1 MRRHFAIF
9 LCICATTVLAADG
22 PLPAQITI
30 DSSVVKSG
38 LDPLDYCSANW
49 VWTTGTHALR
59 KILATP
65 DYRRDFMKFLHDD
78 VHIRTLRYPAGGNVQ
93 YVHFGIPGAHFID
106 DMRKTDSSANP
117 DDWIELD
124 EFFKF
129 LADGDLR
136 TIFQVNTLSWY
147 DDAKDKLVS
156 FIPPGTKLPM
166 TKDKID
172 RAGLQKAAD
181 RVEKMAQWIKAN
193 HYDRLIRIWE
203 FGNEEYGGY
212 TGETYGVIAGEL
224 IRRVKKV
231 LPEARI
237 VVTNQLGVTHDEWK
251 QIHNEFSV
259 GVLKELR
266 EEKLADVIDGVTNHV
281 YGFAIVRPDG
291 NIGTSTAYQEFAAY
305 TSFLPDDPYRQP
317 WEPLVNEKG
326 QRVSIVRKQADMLDA
341 NGYPHT
347 NIFMTE
353 FRLGGMQ
360 EQYNQSLANGL
371 GNLQLAA
378 AYAAAPRVGGCTI
391 HSLLHASAVTHQRP
405 FQIWGYDVIN
415 FQMDEDLHPRFVST
429 PVSEAYNLLWQ
440 IAQGDVLRSTSSNP
454 LLFTVATRDAK
465 SLRLLVINRAARPE
479 SEKDVRPN
487 TWTWGDSA
495 DSLAKESEQ
504 GDAFDV
510 TITLPGEFQASNQ
523 VQVMSLG
530 EKEKLSDRSVDPG
543 TLNVHEVK
551 VHTRTVSGMVKGNRA
566 TYQFPPHCATLLEF
580 KRR

>member
-1 MRRHFAIF
+1 MRP
-9 LCICATTVLAADG
+9 LLALLSLILSTNVVAAEA
-22 PLPAQITI
+22 PLSAEITI
-30 DSSVVKSG
+30 EPTVVKRG
-38 LDPLDYCSANW
+38 LDPHDYCSANW

-59 KILATP
+59 KIFSTP

-78 VHIRTLRYPAGGNVQ
+78 VHIRTIRYPAGGNVQ
-93 YVHFGIPGAHFID
+93 YVHFGVPGSHFID
-106 DMRKTDSSANP
+106 DMRKTDPSANP

-136 TIFQVNTLSWY
+136 TVFQVNTLSWY
-147 DDAKDKLVS
+147 DDSADKLTS

-166 TKDKID
+166 SADKID
-172 RAGLQKAAD
+172 RAGLVKAAD
-181 RVEKMAQWIKAN
+181 RVEKMAQWIKEN

-212 TGETYGVIAGEL
+212 SGEAYGVIAGEL

-231 LPEARI
+231 LPDARI
-237 VVTNQLGVTHDEWK
+237 VVTNQLGVTRDEWK
-251 QIHNEFSV
+251 QIHNDFSL
-259 GVLKELR
+259 GVLKQLR
-266 EEKLADVIDGVTNHV
+266 EEKLANAIDGVTNHV

-317 WEPLVNEKG
+317 WEPLLNSKG
-326 QRVSIVRKQADMLDA
+326 ERVSVIRKQADMLDA
-341 NGYPHT
+341 SGYPRA
-347 NIFMTE
+347 NIYMTE

-391 HSLLHASAVTHQRP
+391 HSLLHASAATHERP

-429 PVSEAYNLLWQ
+429 PVSEAFNLLWR
-440 IAQGDVLRSTSSNP
+440 IAQGDVLRSSSSNP
-454 LLFTVATRDAK
+454 LLFTVATRDAHA
-465 SLRLLVINRAARPE
+465 LRLLVINRAAKPE

-487 TWTWGDSA
+487 TWSWGDSA
-495 DSLAKESEQ
+495 EALAKESEK
-504 GDAFDV
+504 GDTFAATISLPAEFHVSGDV
-510 TITLPGEFQASNQ
+510 QAL
-523 VQVMSLG
+523 SLG
-530 EKEKLSDRSVDPG
+530 ESNKLSDRSVDPG

-551 VHTRTVSGMVKGNRA
+551 VKA
-566 TYQFPPHCATLLEF
+566 TLLKDAIHGQQLRYTFPPHSATVLELSP
-580 KRR
+580 